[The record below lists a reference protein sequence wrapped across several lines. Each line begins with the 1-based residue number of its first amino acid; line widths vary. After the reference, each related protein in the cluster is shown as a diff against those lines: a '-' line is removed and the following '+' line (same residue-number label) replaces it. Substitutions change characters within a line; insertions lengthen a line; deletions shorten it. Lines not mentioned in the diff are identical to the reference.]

1 MDNVLAALYP
11 LPAPLTPAANFLNGF
26 VPTGKQ
32 PTFALLK
39 FVFASLVKL
48 EEDMMEDDAAFA
60 GTPSC
65 SECAACALSPYSNM
79 ITRVAASN
87 VYSGW
92 QFNATKPG
100 NYKVVPSLATVGGLF
115 ATFYDRDSTAF
126 AFTSA
131 VRSSAVFGLDFSAA
145 SGNAA
150 GPLLGQASIRW
161 QGYIQPK
168 QDGVL
173 TLSVVPHA
181 AASQDKV
188 KVLALDPKPLK
199 PPSPELPR
207 YEEQFE

>member
-1 MDNVLAALYP
+1 MIV
-11 LPAPLTPAANFLNGF
+11 
-26 VPTGKQ
+26 
-32 PTFALLK
+32 
-39 FVFASLVKL
+39 
-48 EEDMMEDDAAFA
+48 DDAAIA
-60 GTPSC
+60 GTPAC
-65 SECAACALSPYSNM
+65 SECAACVLSPYKNV

-100 NYKVVPSLATVGGLF
+100 NYKIVPSLAAVGGLF
-115 ATFYDRDSTAF
+115 ATFYDRDSSAF
-126 AFTSA
+126 AFTSS

-188 KVLALDPKPLK
+188 KVLALDPRPIK
-199 PPSPELPR
+199 PPSPVLPR
-207 YEEQFE
+207 NVGQFE

>member
-1 MDNVLAALYP
+1 MIV
-11 LPAPLTPAANFLNGF
+11 
-26 VPTGKQ
+26 
-32 PTFALLK
+32 
-39 FVFASLVKL
+39 
-48 EEDMMEDDAAFA
+48 DDAAIA
-60 GTPSC
+60 GTPAC
-65 SECAACALSPYSNM
+65 SECTACVLSPYKNV

-100 NYKVVPSLATVGGLF
+100 NYKIVPSLAAVGGLF
-115 ATFYDRDSTAF
+115 ATFYNRDSSAF
-126 AFTSA
+126 AFTSS

-145 SGNAA
+145 SSNAA

-168 QDGVL
+168 QDGLL

-188 KVLALDPKPLK
+188 KVLAINPKPLK
-199 PPSPELPR
+199 PPSPVLPR
-207 YEEQFE
+207 NVGQFE